1 MKNKRATVREIER
14 KTPAE
19 STVEKSPDAQQETSF
34 PVIEEHLNIDKKTVE
49 TGRYQI
55 KKTVSREEFSEEI
68 PAVHEKVN
76 IRRVPIDQYVDNLP
90 EIRHEGDT
98 TIIPV
103 LKEVVV
109 VEKKMMLVEEI
120 HITKTRNEVGVNVK
134 DTLRKEHIDI
144 RKSD

>member
-14 KTPAE
+14 TTPSE
-19 STVEKSPDAQQETSF
+19 SAVEKSPDAHQETSF

-55 KKTVSREEFSEEI
+55 KKTVSREDFSEEI
-68 PAVHEKVN
+68 PAIHEKVN
-76 IRRVPIDQYVDNLP
+76 IRRVPIDKYVDNLP

-103 LKEVVV
+103 LKEVIV

-120 HITKTRNEVGVNVK
+120 HITKTRSEVGVNVK

>member
-14 KTPAE
+14 EPPAA
-19 STVEKSPDAQQETSF
+19 SAMEKAPDVHQETSF

-49 TGRYQI
+49 TGKYQI
-55 KKTVSREEFSEEI
+55 KKSVSREDFSEEI
-68 PAVHEKVN
+68 PAIHEKVS
-76 IRRVPIDQYVDNLP
+76 IQRVPIDKYVDDVP
-90 EIRHEGDT
+90 EVRHEGDT

-103 LKEVVV
+103 LKEVIV
-109 VEKKMMLVEEI
+109 VEKKMVLVEEI
-120 HITKTRNEVGVNVK
+120 HVTKTRSEVGVSVK